1 MMTTRI
7 QDGLHFLPEVQRV
20 ELPCY
25 EAENGELVVMEGV
38 THVPFQIARVFSVCA
53 PLGAVRGMHAH
64 RSCAQFLVCVSG
76 AIEVVCDDGN
86 ERREI
91 VLDRP
96 GFGLLVP
103 PSIWAEEIYHQADSV
118 MVVLCDRKYEAEDYI
133 RGYDEFK
140 AFRAS
145 SANRNGVST

>member
-1 MMTTRI
+1 MTTI
-7 QDGLHFLPEVQRV
+7 VQDGLHFLPEVQRA

-25 EAENGELVVMEGV
+25 EAENGELVVMEEA
-38 THVPFQIARVFSVCA
+38 THVPFKIARVFSVCA

-86 ERREI
+86 ERQEI
-91 VLDRP
+91 ALDRP
-96 GFGLLVP
+96 GLALLVP
-103 PSIWAEEIYHQADSV
+103 PSIWAEEIYRERGSV

-133 RGYDEFK
+133 RDYDEFK
-140 AFRAS
+140 SFRAS
-145 SANRNGVST
+145 RANRNGVST